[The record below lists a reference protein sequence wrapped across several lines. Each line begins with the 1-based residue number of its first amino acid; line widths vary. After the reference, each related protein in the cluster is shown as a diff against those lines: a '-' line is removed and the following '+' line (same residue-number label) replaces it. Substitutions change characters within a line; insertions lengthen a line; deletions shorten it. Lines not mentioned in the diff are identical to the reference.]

1 MGILFCM
8 LPFATSFLIKVCVCV
23 CVREGDGV
31 HIFIC
36 LYTYINIPW
45 GFPLRDI
52 QL

>member
-1 MGILFCM
+1 M
-8 LPFATSFLIKVCVCV
+8 LPFTTSFLIEVCVYVCVCV
-23 CVREGDGV
+23 CVRERDGV

-45 GFPLRDI
+45 GFLLRDV